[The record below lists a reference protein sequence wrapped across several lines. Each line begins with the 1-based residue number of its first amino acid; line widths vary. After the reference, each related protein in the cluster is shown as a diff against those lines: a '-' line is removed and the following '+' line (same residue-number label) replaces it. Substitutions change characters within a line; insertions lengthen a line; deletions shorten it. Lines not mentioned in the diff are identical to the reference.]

1 MPRPVSVCVKRL
13 HLKPNN
19 MTDTRNGHRG
29 RETNSVLHFLER
41 INKMEAPA
49 KVEPKTPPRLIVS
62 VGPHIRDEEST
73 ARIMWTVSGA
83 LIPAMLMSVYYFGL
97 PAIMVTLVCI
107 VTSLLYEAGMQLLL
121 KKPVTLND
129 GSAFLTG
136 LLLAMNLPANVPLY
150 IPAVGAFVAI
160 VITKQLFGGL
170 GFNIFNPALIGRAF
184 VLISFAKIMTT
195 YVEPTTTFMA
205 VDAKTTATP
214 LVLLKEDGMS
224 KLLEVYHT
232 KAALYQDLFL
242 GNRAGSLG
250 ETSVIA
256 LLLGA
261 AFLMMRRYIT
271 WHIPIPFIATVG
283 ILTWIFGG
291 TDGLMT
297 GDPILHMMSGG
308 LMLGAFFMATDYV
321 TGPSVRSAQVVF
333 GVACGGLTALIR
345 LKGGYPE
352 GVMFAI
358 LLMNCFAPLLD
369 RGMRSRVFGKVEAK
383 GVKK

>member
-1 MPRPVSVCVKRL
+1 
-13 HLKPNN
+13 
-19 MTDTRNGHRG
+19 
-29 RETNSVLHFLER
+29 
-41 INKMEAPA
+41 MEAPA
-49 KVEPKTPPRLIVS
+49 VVQPAQPKAPPKLIVS
-62 VGPHIRDEEST
+62 IGPHMHDEEST
-73 ARIMWTVSGA
+73 AKIMWTVSGA
-83 LIPAMLMSVYYFGL
+83 LLPATLMSVYYFGF
-97 PAIMVTLVCI
+97 PAIMVILVCL
-107 VTSLLYEAGMQLLL
+107 VTSLLAEAGMQRLL
-121 KKPVTLND
+121 KKPLTLSD

-136 LLLAMNLPANVPLY
+136 LLLAMNLPANAPLY
-150 IPAVGAFVAI
+150 IPFVASVVAI
-160 VITKQLFGGL
+160 VIAKHLFGGL
-170 GFNIFNPALIGRAF
+170 GYNIFNPALVGRAF
-184 VLISFAKIMTT
+184 VLVSFAKIMTT
-195 YVEPTTTFMA
+195 FAAPAASFMA

-214 LVLLKEDGMS
+214 LVILKEEGMA
-224 KLLEVYHT
+224 KLLEIYHT

-271 WHIPIPFIATVG
+271 WHVPIPFIATVG
-283 ILTWIFGG
+283 VLTWIFGG

-308 LMLGAFFMATDYV
+308 LILGAFFMATDYV

-333 GVACGGLTALIR
+333 GICAGILTTLIR

-369 RGMRSRVFGKVEAK
+369 RGMRSPVFGKAEAK